1 LGIPA
6 SENPGREMAPAKAQL
21 LSKTSIDSVALG
33 GCNQKAQGLNREVE
47 EVGAVHGGS
56 GLPATMQRAGDVNTR
71 DSRVGEACRGKKSQ
85 LKGRKES
92 PINAKQEL
100 GNLREW
106 LCQLRGEVEAGLVR
120 VDRVLNKLENIGP
133 GQVKKNKN
141 IWIPKPKKKI
151 WHKKK
156 QLDSGLSPSAG
167 KSIFKPRT
175 HMDDGVDSSDGMGS
189 SNGLIPKP
197 NSKLSAG
204 LEKEAGL
211 GCYPVGP
218 KKAVEGEIGDLGRAE
233 DSDLPGPVTNNAGDK
248 ENDGEDE
255 NRSEIHLVSRGS
267 GVERVSRVEETQ
279 REGGFQS
286 THSIYTQKLPI
297 GDAVSSGIQCAVPER
312 GSGASRADQNSQN
325 RPVCSW
331 VAGRTGFGP
340 VNVEKTKGMCDPVAP
355 PETKV
360 DNPILEGSEQAE
372 IISAVDRTEEE
383 ASAGVEASVQVDN
396 SKDPSAGME
405 VYRRRDALS
414 QGSAKGSESGRGVG
428 PEGGMEELAVEVV
441 ASDVGSGLMT
451 DELEDPSVK
460 KNMTIT
466 LEVSTVA
473 GLSCDGQEGKKEECL
488 RRIVVEKHEM
498 GRGEGSDS
506 SEFQQEEDSQSSD
519 WGNCSDYEA

>member
-1 LGIPA
+1 ML
-6 SENPGREMAPAKAQL
+6 Q
-21 LSKTSIDSVALG
+21 D
-33 GCNQKAQGLNREVE
+33 
-47 EVGAVHGGS
+47 H
-56 GLPATMQRAGDVNTR
+56 
-71 DSRVGEACRGKKSQ
+71 
-85 LKGRKES
+85 
-92 PINAKQEL
+92 
-100 GNLREW
+100 
-106 LCQLRGEVEAGLVR
+106 
-120 VDRVLNKLENIGP
+120 
-133 GQVKKNKN
+133 
-141 IWIPKPKKKI
+141 
-151 WHKKK
+151 
-156 QLDSGLSPSAG
+156 
-167 KSIFKPRT
+167 T
-175 HMDDGVDSSDGMGS
+175 HMLYFM
-189 SNGLIPKP
+189 
-197 NSKLSAG
+197 SKFLVKHEQG
-204 LEKEAGL
+204 KFF
-211 GCYPVGP
+211 
-218 KKAVEGEIGDLGRAE
+218 K
-233 DSDLPGPVTNNAGDK
+233 DSDLPGPVTNYAGDK

-255 NRSEIHLVSRGS
+255 YRSEIHLVSGGS

-279 REGGFQS
+279 REGGFQP

-331 VAGRTGFGP
+331 VAGRTGFGS

-383 ASAGVEASVQVDN
+383 GSAGVEASVQVDN

-405 VYRRRDALS
+405 VYRRR
-414 QGSAKGSESGRGVG
+414 AKGSESGRGVG

-466 LEVSTVA
+466 PEVSTVA

-488 RRIVVEKHEM
+488 RIVVEKHEM